1 MNTIIDT
8 PDQNARAREN
18 SMRRSQSTRII
29 WAIAAKDIADA
40 LRSKTILTIILTVL
54 FIIALYKLLPMATG
68 LLGAPYVWMYD
79 AGDSALA
86 AMLEN
91 SQTIDVRRF
100 HSQSEMEQF
109 LTMGGEPEL
118 GLVIPADFDEV
129 LQSGGQV
136 QLDGYV
142 AHWVSPSQA
151 QALKMLVEGEIAA
164 LVGKPV
170 SINLEGHRVYPPP
183 DAPSFGVGMWA
194 SMTLVFVLIM
204 IGLNLVP
211 TMMLEEKQTRTLEA
225 LLVSPAGHWHV
236 VIGKAVAGLAYSLAG
251 MVVIFAFNASLITQ
265 WGFALLAALSGAT
278 VMIAAGLLMGA
289 IFEVKQAMAVWLNV
303 LMAVLIV
310 PVPISG
316 MAMDLP
322 AAVNNALRWYPT
334 VALSRLFQMSMSNQ
348 APFAEWGLDLA
359 LVIGPAL
366 VLLAAVAWR
375 LQRVNQ

>member
-1 MNTIIDT
+1 MNTITNT
-8 PDQNARAREN
+8 PDQDTPSLQRWRGARL
-18 SMRRSQSTRII
+18 I
-29 WAIAAKDIADA
+29 WAIAAKDVADGFK
-40 LRSKTILTIILTVL
+40 SKTILTIVLTVL
-54 FIIALYKLLPMATG
+54 FIIALYKLTPMATG

-79 AGDSALA
+79 AGDSALG

-91 SQTIDVRRF
+91 SRNIDVRRF
-100 HSQSEMEQF
+100 HSQSEMEQY
-109 LTMGGEPEL
+109 LTRGGEPEL
-118 GLVIPADFDEV
+118 GLVIPAGFDNV
-129 LQSGGQV
+129 LATAGQP

-151 QALKMLVEGEIAA
+151 EGLKVLVEGEITA
-164 LVGKPV
+164 LAGKPV

-194 SMTLVFVLIM
+194 CMTLVFVLIT

-211 TMMLEEKQTRTLEA
+211 TMMVEEKQTRTLEA

-236 VIGKAVAGLAYSLAG
+236 TIGKAVAGLVYSLAG
-251 MVVIFAFNASLITQ
+251 IAVIFAFNANLVTQ
-265 WGFALLAALSGAT
+265 WGFALLAALSGAML
-278 VMIAAGLLMGA
+278 MIPAGLLMGTF
-289 IFEVKQAMAVWLNV
+289 FEVKQAMAVWLNV
-303 LMAVLIV
+303 LMVALIV

-322 AAVNNALRWYPT
+322 AMVNNALRWYPT

-359 LVIGPAL
+359 LVLGPAL